1 MRSTTFFL
9 HPGETRNRLLFVQP
23 LDENMAPGNRY
34 NMTNSMRRGYRRRGW
49 HCHLILMLET
59 SRNIGGGYY
68 NLNFDMGMEF
78 RLQSD
83 CRTPMSFKY
92 PIQEHIVAKI
102 EPYIN
107 MDIKNRLG
115 TTTNSHAR
123 REIVVE
129 QALEKLRVEGMQEI
143 FEALMI
149 ELRPLGLAPKGR
161 GNQQGFIKRYE
172 AGKRLVEERL
182 RDFLDT
188 EVMKL
193 DGGNVVEDPTE
204 KKSFWEPMPRADGR
218 MEWTCEHGVGHGNHV
233 HGCCE
238 AGCCGRTD
246 FPGKIDP
253 GPVEPSKADSPA
265 LPPDPAPT
273 GKRIGRPRIYANET
287 ERQTAR
293 LKKHWWWL
301 KDSKNPEDAIEIMIT
316 FMRQSKDLDKPI
328 AHTKIA
334 PTELKLE

>member
-1 MRSTTFFL
+1 
-9 HPGETRNRLLFVQP
+9 
-23 LDENMAPGNRY
+23 
-34 NMTNSMRRGYRRRGW
+34 
-49 HCHLILMLET
+49 
-59 SRNIGGGYY
+59 
-68 NLNFDMGMEF
+68 
-78 RLQSD
+78 
-83 CRTPMSFKY
+83 
-92 PIQEHIVAKI
+92 
-102 EPYIN
+102 
-107 MDIKNRLG
+107 
-115 TTTNSHAR
+115 
-123 REIVVE
+123 
-129 QALEKLRVEGMQEI
+129 
-143 FEALMI
+143 
-149 ELRPLGLAPKGR
+149 
-161 GNQQGFIKRYE
+161 
-172 AGKRLVEERL
+172 
-182 RDFLDT
+182 
-188 EVMKL
+188 
-193 DGGNVVEDPTE
+193 
-204 KKSFWEPMPRADGR
+204 MPRADGR